1 MIRLEKEDRTIRS
14 CMMNTIMLI
23 IFELVGGMMGV
34 VAEAEIESVFTMA
47 AVMSSALVMT
57 SETKWR
63 SATNARQGDK

>member
-1 MIRLEKEDRTIRS
+1 
-14 CMMNTIMLI
+14 
-23 IFELVGGMMGV
+23 MGV